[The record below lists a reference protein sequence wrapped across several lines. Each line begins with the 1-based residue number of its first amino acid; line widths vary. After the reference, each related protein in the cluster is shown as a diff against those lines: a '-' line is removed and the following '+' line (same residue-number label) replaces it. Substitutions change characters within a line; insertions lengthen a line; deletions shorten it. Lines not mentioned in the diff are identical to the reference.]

1 MIEGCCTAAE
11 QALARGDVAE
21 ARALLLGCGSL
32 EGVGNDARYAALCGS
47 VAAFSGDYET
57 AATHFN
63 HAHQLQP
70 ENCEYTAQ
78 LGEALTA
85 QGDTPGAAAVL
96 TEAVRQQPTRRELA
110 VDLAYV
116 LFACG
121 DRAGASAALESL
133 AALPDLS
140 PAVIQALAEC
150 YQALGEELKAIHWL
164 EQLARVSP
172 HPRGLNGLARLYLHI
187 RDFGQGEFSF
197 RMLGRVDSA
206 SELMS
211 LHGITLCRM
220 QRRRWRDA
228 LESAVAATRL
238 DRSSL
243 TIDFL
248 DHAKDG
254 LFVGNPSDRLEA
266 ELGERLGE
274 EMDDY
279 AAKHCMDPLAA
290 PEP

>member
-47 VAAFSGDYET
+47 IAAFSGDYET
-57 AATHFN
+57 AATHFYR
-63 HAHQLQP
+63 AHQLQP

-85 QGDTPGAAAVL
+85 QGDMPGAAAVL
-96 TEAVRQQPTRRELA
+96 AEAVRQQPARRELA

-133 AALPDLS
+133 AALPNLS
-140 PAVIQALAEC
+140 PAAILALAEC
-150 YQALGEELKAIHWL
+150 YQALGEELKAIRWL

-172 HPRGLNGLARLYLHI
+172 HPRGLNGVARLYLHI
-187 RDFGQGEFSF
+187 RDFAQGEFAF
-197 RMLGRVDSA
+197 RMLGRLDSA

-211 LHGITLCRM
+211 LHGITWCRM
-220 QRRRWRDA
+220 QRRHWRGA
-228 LESAVAATRL
+228 LESAVGATRL

-248 DHAKDG
+248 GHAKDG
-254 LFVGNPSDRLEA
+254 LFVGNPSDQLEA
-266 ELGERLGE
+266 ELGERLAE

-279 AAKHCMDPLAA
+279 AAKHCMDPLGS